1 MKNMMTF
8 GIYGKLAPA
17 STAPVAKP
25 DIITYEEVAQE
36 NTTVTDAGADA
47 PAKISK

>member
-8 GIYGKLAPA
+8 GIYGKLAPTN
-17 STAPVAKP
+17 TAPVAKP

-36 NTTVTDAGADA
+36 TTTTDAGAYA
-47 PAKISK
+47 PAKTSK